1 MSRPLR
7 IAFVCPYPAGAVLP
21 PGDIRPRYRGR
32 EHAAPWVR
40 ALSGALARR
49 PEVELRL
56 FVDTRSVRQRHR
68 VTHEGVDI
76 TFLPRWE
83 PYRLDPYHGH
93 WPATLRV
100 RRALADF
107 QPDLVQGFGTEGAHG
122 VVAARMPWPNVV
134 FIQGIVEACAQHHGF
149 PLHRRAVLQALERRT
164 VRRTNGLIAETCFA
178 RDWALRVKPE
188 ALVRIIPHGSN
199 PEFFA
204 ARPAFAEKRIAVVG
218 SLFPLKGVDTAL
230 RALAGAA
237 DPDTRLIFIG
247 QGYER
252 ENLVRL
258 AGELGLANRVDF
270 LGQLPRADII
280 RELERARALLIA
292 SRVDTSPNVITEAH
306 ACGLPVIGTA
316 AGGIPDMIEDGR
328 DGYLAP
334 VDDHAALARHMDRLI
349 AEPALAR
356 HMGQAG
362 REKVRVLNDPDRIA
376 ALHLDLYRTVL
387 ERRPGATR

>member
-1 MSRPLR
+1 
-7 IAFVCPYPAGAVLP
+7 
-21 PGDIRPRYRGR
+21 
-32 EHAAPWVR
+32 
-40 ALSGALARR
+40 
-49 PEVELRL
+49 
-56 FVDTRSVRQRHR
+56 
-68 VTHEGVDI
+68 
-76 TFLPRWE
+76 
-83 PYRLDPYHGH
+83 
-93 WPATLRV
+93 
-100 RRALADF
+100 
-107 QPDLVQGFGTEGAHG
+107 
-122 VVAARMPWPNVV
+122 MPWPNVV

-328 DGYLAP
+328 DGYLVP
-334 VDDHAALARHMDRLI
+334 VDDHAALAQHIDRLI